1 MPNYRELRVW
11 SGTEWE
17 ALSIAYPDLT
27 NYARLNAAN
36 TFTSGATFNG
46 QIIRPS
52 QVPYAIEV
60 GQVNLTTTTNGDSL
74 IIGTKAFDIG
84 RFNLVPI
91 VFLSITY
98 PTTGKNGFGIVKSTS
113 TSQFT
118 YEVEMDTP
126 ITDGQVGNNYP
137 LKLNYVAIQMTA

>member
-1 MPNYRELRVW
+1 MPNYREVRVW

-17 ALSIAYPDLT
+17 ALSIAYPDLSAF
-27 NYARLNAAN
+27 ARLDAAN

-46 QIIRPS
+46 QIIRPA

-60 GQVNLTTTTNGDSL
+60 GTVNLTTTTNGDSL
-74 IIGTKAFDIG
+74 IIGTKAFAIS
-84 RFNLVPI
+84 RFNLIPV
-91 VFLSITY
+91 VFVSVTY
-98 PTTGKNGFGIVKSTS
+98 PTTVKNGFATVKTVTS
-113 TSQFT
+113 SQFT

-137 LKLNYVAIQMTA
+137 LKLNYVAFQMTA

>member
-1 MPNYRELRVW
+1 MPNYREVRVW

-17 ALSIAYPDLT
+17 PLSIAYPDLT
-27 NYARLNAAN
+27 NYARLNAVN

-74 IIGTKAFDIG
+74 IIGTRLFDAG
-84 RFNLVPI
+84 RFNQVPI
-91 VFLSITY
+91 VFVSVTY
-98 PTTGKNGFGIVKSTS
+98 PTSGKNGYGTVKSVT
-113 TSQFT
+113 TSQFV

>member
-1 MPNYRELRVW
+1 MPNYREVRVW

-60 GQVNLTTTTNGDSL
+60 GTINLITTTNGDQL
-74 IIGTKAFDIG
+74 IIGSKSFDIG
-84 RFNLVPI
+84 RFNLTPV
-91 VFLSITY
+91 VFLTAIY
-98 PTTGKNGFGIVKSTS
+98 PTTVKNGYATVKTTTS
-113 TSQFT
+113 SLFT

-126 ITDGQVGNNYP
+126 ITDGQVGNGYP

>member
-1 MPNYRELRVW
+1 MPNYREVRVW

-17 ALSIAYPDLT
+17 PLSIAYPDLT

-52 QVPYAIEV
+52 QVPYALEV
-60 GQVNLTTTTNGDSL
+60 GQVNLTTTSTGDSL

-84 RFNLVPI
+84 RFNLPPI
-91 VFLSITY
+91 VFLSVTY
-98 PTTGKNGFGIVKSTS
+98 PTTGKNGYGVVKAVTS
-113 TSQFT
+113 SQFT

-126 ITDGQVGNNYP
+126 ITDSQSGNNFP
-137 LKLNYVAIQMTA
+137 LKLNYVAFQMTA

>member
-1 MPNYRELRVW
+1 MPNYREVRVW

-27 NYARLNAAN
+27 NYAKLNTAN
-36 TFTSGATFNG
+36 TFASGATFGG

-60 GQVNLTTTTNGDSL
+60 GTINLTTTTGGDQL
-74 IIGTKAFDIG
+74 IIGTKAFDVG
-84 RFNLVPI
+84 RFNQVPV
-91 VFLSITY
+91 VFLSVVY
-98 PTTGKNGFGIVKSTS
+98 PTTVKNGYGTVKTTT

-137 LKLNYVAIQMTA
+137 LKLNYVAFQMTA

>member
-1 MPNYRELRVW
+1 MPNYREVRVW

-17 ALSIAYPDLT
+17 ALSIAFPDLT

-60 GQVNLTTTTNGDSL
+60 GTVNLITTTSGDQL

-84 RFNLVPI
+84 RFNQIPT
-91 VFLSITY
+91 VFVSVTY
-98 PTTGKNGFGIVKSTS
+98 PTTVKNGFGTVKTIS

-137 LKLNYVAIQMTA
+137 LKLNYIAVQMTA

>member
-1 MPNYRELRVW
+1 MPDYREVRVW

-17 ALSIAYPDLT
+17 PLSIAFPDLS

-60 GQVNLTTTTNGDSL
+60 GTVNLSTSTGGDQL
-74 IIGTKAFDIG
+74 IIGTKAFDLG
-84 RFNLVPI
+84 RFNLVPV
-91 VFLSITY
+91 VFVSVTY
-98 PTTGKNGFGIVKSTS
+98 PTTVKNGFATVKTVS

-126 ITDGQVGNNYP
+126 ITDGQVGNNFP
-137 LKLNYVAIQMTA
+137 LKLNYVAFQMTA

>member
-1 MPNYRELRVW
+1 MPTYRELRVW

>member
-1 MPNYRELRVW
+1 MPNYREVRVW

-17 ALSIAYPDLT
+17 SLSIAYPDLT
-27 NYARLNAAN
+27 NYAKLNTAN

-46 QIIRPS
+46 QIIRPA

-60 GQVNLTTTTNGDSL
+60 GTINLTTSTGGDQL
-74 IIGTKAFDIG
+74 IIGTKTFDAG
-84 RFNLVPI
+84 RFNLIPV
-91 VFLSITY
+91 VFVSVTY
-98 PTTGKNGFGIVKSTS
+98 PTTVKNGFATVKAVTS
-113 TSQFT
+113 SQFT

-137 LKLNYVAIQMTA
+137 LKLNYIAVQMTA

>member
-1 MPNYRELRVW
+1 MPNYREVRVW

-17 ALSIAYPDLT
+17 SLSIAFPDLS
-27 NYARLNAAN
+27 NYARLNSAN

-60 GQVNLTTTTNGDSL
+60 GSVNLTTSTGGDQL
-74 IIGTKAFDIG
+74 IIGTKAFDLG
-84 RFNLVPI
+84 RFNQIPT
-91 VFLSITY
+91 VFLSVVY
-98 PTTGKNGFGIVKSTS
+98 PSTVKNGYGTVKATS

-126 ITDGQVGNNYP
+126 ITDGQVGNNFP
-137 LKLNYVAIQMTA
+137 LKLNYVAFQMTA

>member
-1 MPNYRELRVW
+1 MPNYREVRVW

-17 ALSIAYPDLT
+17 PLSIAYPDLT

-46 QIIRPS
+46 QIIRPA

-60 GQVNLTTTTNGDSL
+60 GTINLTTSTGGDQL
-74 IIGTKAFDIG
+74 IIGTKAFDIS
-84 RFNLVPI
+84 RFNLTPT
-91 VFLSITY
+91 VFVSVVY
-98 PTTGKNGFGIVKSTS
+98 PTTVKNGYGTVKTVSA
-113 TSQFT
+113 SQFT

-126 ITDGQVGNNYP
+126 ITDGQVGNSYP
-137 LKLNYVAIQMTA
+137 LKLNYIAVQMTA

>member
-1 MPNYRELRVW
+1 MPNYREVRVW

-27 NYARLNAAN
+27 NYARLNVAN

-60 GQVNLTTTTNGDSL
+60 GTVNLITTTGGDSL
-74 IIGTKAFDIG
+74 IIGTKAFDIS
-84 RFNLVPI
+84 RFNLVPV
-91 VFLSITY
+91 VFLSVTY
-98 PTTGKNGFGIVKSTS
+98 PTTVKNGFATVKSVTS
-113 TSQFT
+113 SQFT

-137 LKLNYVAIQMTA
+137 LKLNYVAFQMTA

>member
-1 MPNYRELRVW
+1 MPNYREVRVW

-17 ALSIAYPDLT
+17 PLSIAYPDLT
-27 NYARLNAAN
+27 NYARLNTAN

-60 GQVNLTTTTNGDSL
+60 GQVNLTTTSTGDSL
-74 IIGTKAFDIG
+74 IIGTKAFDVA
-84 RFNLVPI
+84 RFNLPPI
-91 VFLSITY
+91 VFLSVTY
-98 PTTGKNGFGIVKSTS
+98 PTTGKNGYGVVKTVTS
-113 TSQFT
+113 SQFT

>member
-1 MPNYRELRVW
+1 MPNYREVRVW
-11 SGTEWE
+11 SGTAWE
-17 ALSIAYPDLT
+17 PLSIAYPDLT
-27 NYARLNAAN
+27 NYAKLNTTN
-36 TFTSGATFNG
+36 TFASGASFGG

-74 IIGTKAFDIG
+74 LIGSRLFDTG
-84 RFNLVPI
+84 RFNQIPI
-91 VFLSITY
+91 VFLSVTY
-98 PTTGKNGFGIVKSTS
+98 PTTGKNGYGIVKSVT
-113 TSQFT
+113 TSQFN

>member
-1 MPNYRELRVW
+1 MPNYREVRVW

-17 ALSIAYPDLT
+17 PLSIAYPDLT

-46 QIIRPS
+46 QIIRPA

-60 GQVNLTTTTNGDSL
+60 GTINLTTSSGGDQL
-74 IIGTKAFDIG
+74 IVGAKQFDLG
-84 RFNLVPI
+84 RFNQVPI
-91 VFLSITY
+91 VFLSVIY
-98 PTTGKNGFGIVKSTS
+98 PSTVKNGYGTVKAT
-113 TSQFT
+113 TTEGFN

>member
-1 MPNYRELRVW
+1 MPNYREVRVW

-17 ALSIAYPDLT
+17 PLSIAYPDLS

-46 QIIRPS
+46 QIIRPA

-60 GQVNLTTTTNGDSL
+60 GTVNLTTTTNGDQL
-74 IIGTKAFDIG
+74 IIGTKAFDLG
-84 RFNLVPI
+84 RFNQIPT
-91 VFLSITY
+91 VFVSVTY
-98 PTTGKNGFGIVKSTS
+98 PTTVKNGYGTVKTVS

-137 LKLNYVAIQMTA
+137 LKLNYIAVQMTA

>member
-1 MPNYRELRVW
+1 MPNYREVRVW

-17 ALSIAYPDLT
+17 PLSIAYPDLS
-27 NYARLNAAN
+27 NYARLNAPN

-60 GQVNLTTTTNGDSL
+60 GTVNLVTSTGGDQL
-74 IIGTKAFDIG
+74 IIGTKQFDLG
-84 RFNLVPI
+84 RFNQIPTVM
-91 VFLSITY
+91 VSVTY
-98 PTTGKNGFGIVKSTS
+98 PTTVKNGYGTVKTV
-113 TSQFT
+113 TAEGFN

-126 ITDGQVGNNYP
+126 ITDGQSANNYP
-137 LKLNYVAIQMTA
+137 LKLNYIAVQMTA

>member
-1 MPNYRELRVW
+1 MPNYREVRVW

-17 ALSIAYPDLT
+17 PLSIAYPDLS
-27 NYARLNAAN
+27 NYAKLDTVN
-36 TFTSGATFNG
+36 TFASGASFGG

-60 GQVNLTTTTNGDSL
+60 GQVNLITTTNGDSL
-74 IIGTKAFDIG
+74 LIGTRSFDLG
-84 RFNLVPI
+84 RFNQVPM
-91 VFLSITY
+91 VFVSVVY
-98 PTTGKNGFGIVKSTS
+98 PTTGKNGYGTVKSVT
-113 TSQFT
+113 TSQFA

>member
-1 MPNYRELRVW
+1 MPNYREVRVW

-17 ALSIAYPDLT
+17 PLSIAYPDLS

-46 QIIRPS
+46 QIVRPS

-60 GQVNLTTTTNGDSL
+60 GTVNLTTTTGGDQL
-74 IIGTKAFDIG
+74 IIGTKAFDLG
-84 RFNLVPI
+84 RFNLVPV
-91 VFLSITY
+91 VFVSVIY
-98 PTTGKNGFGIVKSTS
+98 PTTVKNGYATVKTVSA
-113 TSQFT
+113 SQFT

-126 ITDGQVGNNYP
+126 ITDSQSGNNFP
-137 LKLNYVAIQMTA
+137 LKLNYVAFQMTA

>member
-1 MPNYRELRVW
+1 MPNYREVRVW

-17 ALSIAYPDLT
+17 PLSIAYPDLT

-74 IIGTKAFDIG
+74 IIGTRLFDAG
-84 RFNLVPI
+84 RFNQVPI
-91 VFLSITY
+91 VFVSVTY
-98 PTTGKNGFGIVKSTS
+98 PTSGKNGYGTVKSVT
-113 TSQFT
+113 TSQFI